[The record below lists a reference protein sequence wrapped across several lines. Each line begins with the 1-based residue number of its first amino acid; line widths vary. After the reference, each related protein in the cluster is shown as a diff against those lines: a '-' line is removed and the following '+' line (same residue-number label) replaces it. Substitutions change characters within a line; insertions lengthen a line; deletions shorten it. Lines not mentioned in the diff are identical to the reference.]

1 MTTITFKICT
11 SVNAYQLM
19 LTDDIQKSKGIKKS
33 VTVSPVTDFLI
44 NEDGFLS
51 TKVIKVKHFHRNA
64 QAIQHVFDSF

>member
-1 MTTITFKICT
+1 
-11 SVNAYQLM
+11 M
-19 LTDDIQKSKGIKKS
+19 LTDDIQILKSKGIKKS

-64 QAIQHVFDSF
+64 QAI

>member
-1 MTTITFKICT
+1 
-11 SVNAYQLM
+11 M
-19 LTDDIQKSKGIKKS
+19 LTDGYTKSKGIKKS

>member
-1 MTTITFKICT
+1 
-11 SVNAYQLM
+11 M
-19 LTDDIQKSKGIKKS
+19 LTDDIQLLKSKGIKKS